1 MAASLVRRN
10 MRPRARVA
18 AGDVTSRQLEGAD
31 LTYLRDSRLLPSV
44 ISRAPEAPRE
54 PVGVGRVFPQGG
66 IRPDHPRPKDTAGRS
81 LSPTAALPCPKVIS
95 PRARPAAR
103 AYPSRSWLTAEP
115 WVEILPNSPPPP
127 PPGRRPISSIMISAV
142 SLHWGAIQD
151 YCYRARQATSQA
163 QIWYAQ
169 RLCGYGTQCACTDS
183 QHSGSASP
191 PSDRLQRSSML
202 TGRGGVVSPRV
213 RAPRPS
219 GRVMV
224 RIPRARR
231 RACCRAC
238 ISGSP
243 TSGAL
248 AMRTVVGSADDS
260 SRLTCKLTTA

>member
-1 MAASLVRRN
+1 MRCHALQHSLSTHTSSNSIVKFWPGCNISSSSRN
-10 MRPRARVA
+10 SV
-18 AGDVTSRQLEGAD
+18 GSRQVQVED
-31 LTYLRDSRLLPSV
+31 CVVLL
-44 ISRAPEAPRE
+44 
-54 PVGVGRVFPQGG
+54 G
-66 IRPDHPRPKDTAGRS
+66 
-81 LSPTAALPCPKVIS
+81 
-95 PRARPAAR
+95 
-103 AYPSRSWLTAEP
+103 
-115 WVEILPNSPPPP
+115 
-127 PPGRRPISSIMISAV
+127 
-142 SLHWGAIQD
+142 
-151 YCYRARQATSQA
+151 QATSQA